1 MGINVLRI
9 ELVRE
14 TGNLRTY
21 KITYQE
27 ETEIETTLVG
37 NTFNYSEEPKVPE
50 AVLDFAEKWILGNLQ
65 KGDRLIMIEER
76 TCINIFST
84 MNPWMDVIILVSD
97 RNLEKTKEIA
107 GKAYDEFWTDQDI
120 KDSDMTYGDL
130 IGLRLEEANIDY
142 ELYFK
147 EDEEE

>member
-1 MGINVLRI
+1 
-9 ELVRE
+9 
-14 TGNLRTY
+14 
-21 KITYQE
+21 
-27 ETEIETTLVG
+27 
-37 NTFNYSEEPKVPE
+37 
-50 AVLDFAEKWILGNLQ
+50 
-65 KGDRLIMIEER
+65 MIEER

-84 MNPWMDVIILVSD
+84 MNPWTDVIILVSD

>member
-37 NTFNYSEEPKVPE
+37 NIFNYSEEPKVPE

-65 KGDRLIMIEER
+65 KGDLLIMIEER

-97 RNLEKTKEIA
+97 RDLEKTKEIA

>member
-27 ETEIETTLVG
+27 GTEIETTLVG

>member
-1 MGINVLRI
+1 
-9 ELVRE
+9 
-14 TGNLRTY
+14 
-21 KITYQE
+21 
-27 ETEIETTLVG
+27 
-37 NTFNYSEEPKVPE
+37 
-50 AVLDFAEKWILGNLQ
+50 
-65 KGDRLIMIEER
+65 MIEER
-76 TCINIFST
+76 TCINIFSI

>member
-1 MGINVLRI
+1 
-9 ELVRE
+9 
-14 TGNLRTY
+14 
-21 KITYQE
+21 
-27 ETEIETTLVG
+27 
-37 NTFNYSEEPKVPE
+37 
-50 AVLDFAEKWILGNLQ
+50 
-65 KGDRLIMIEER
+65 
-76 TCINIFST
+76 

>member
-1 MGINVLRI
+1 MPKFERRI
-9 ELVRE
+9 VM
-14 TGNLRTY
+14 
-21 KITYQE
+21 
-27 ETEIETTLVG
+27 V
-37 NTFNYSEEPKVPE
+37 
-50 AVLDFAEKWILGNLQ
+50 
-65 KGDRLIMIEER
+65 EER
-76 TCINIFST
+76 KCLNIYSD
-84 MNPWMDVIILVSD
+84 MNSWMDVIILVSD
-97 RNLEKTKEIA
+97 RDLEKTKEIA